1 MMGNTVTVQCRSY
14 SALAFD
20 GCPACV
26 GAALEAV
33 GQAGIYVLGRTA
45 PDLVDQEG
53 GPLDMTYR
61 LKVRLYDDVGDEL
74 ANDELS
80 AEQTIEAVGPDELPL
95 DEDSDLGDP
104 EDDGTGWY
112 DHGTSSSM
120 RLDDFQTILDRLD
133 LAAAGR
139 HSLTGFIAGRLFG
152 YERSIGAFEIE
163 IAPAA

>member
-1 MMGNTVTVQCRSY
+1 MGNTVTVKCRSY

-45 PDLVDQEG
+45 SDLVDQDG
-53 GPLDMTYR
+53 GPLDLTYR
-61 LKVRLYDDVGDEL
+61 MKVRLYDDVGDEL

-80 AEQTIEAVGPDELPL
+80 AEQTIEAVDPDDLPI
-95 DEDSDLGDP
+95 DEDPDP
-104 EDDGTGWY
+104 DDVEDDGSGWY
-112 DHGTSSSM
+112 DHDTSSSM
-120 RLDDFQTILDRLD
+120 RLDDFQTVLDRLE

-139 HSLTGFIAGRLFG
+139 HGLTGLIAGRLFG

-163 IAPAA
+163 VAPAA